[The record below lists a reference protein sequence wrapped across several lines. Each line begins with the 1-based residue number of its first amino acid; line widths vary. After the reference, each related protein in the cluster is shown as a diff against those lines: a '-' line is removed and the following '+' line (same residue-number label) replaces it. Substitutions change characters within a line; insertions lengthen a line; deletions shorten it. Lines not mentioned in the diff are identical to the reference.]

1 MHMNQ
6 RICIRLSWVILL
18 VARLAWIAP
27 QGQAQQITGS
37 VTVRVSDSSGAVLG
51 GASVLL
57 NRIATGEKK
66 TGTTGS
72 DGSYT
77 YDLTEPGEYTITV
90 THDGFASTTLQ
101 NITVSIGEHISVPV
115 QLSVG
120 STQQSVTVSAES
132 ASLLNVESASVGQTI
147 QSHVIQDLP
156 LNGRNFVQLL
166 YLATGAQPV
175 DGGDSPATTWTGRSD
190 VSVSLG
196 GLRESDVSYLVNG
209 IETRNPRFGNAG
221 LFLSPDAI
229 QEFRVQRTTFG
240 AEFGESASVVN
251 MTIRSGSNQLHGDAF
266 ELNRNRDYAAND
278 YFLNQ
283 TGQQRPPFNQN
294 NFGITLAGPVWI
306 SKLYDGRNR
315 MFFMFNYE
323 GFRQVQGM
331 ALTGLYPSA
340 AQLQGNLADDS
351 AGTGIYPL
359 GSAFCLQNAGSPK
372 CADVIDPATGQPFQG
387 NVIPAAQLDAVDQKA
402 LPWIPAP
409 NFPQNQ
415 GNPDFPSF
423 NTIASPDIRNT
434 WDQYNGR
441 LDRTLGS
448 KDNLYATF
456 SDETQNL
463 YHPSI
468 QPLGGNNYPLA
479 DHLWT
484 VSYTHV
490 FSPALLNELR
500 LGLNNS
506 ITYLT
511 PESANGPN
519 YAQSLFGLKNT
530 DADPLVYG
538 IPDFGISGMSGIGSF
553 SETIGAQARYYQ
565 MTDNVSLTRNHH
577 NVMTGVELMH
587 MRINQSTDFSGN
599 PSFTFDGRYTG
610 TVSNGT
616 GLGDFLLGTPYSASG
631 AAGNSAQD
639 LHTNYYGAYAQ
650 DNWQISPAFLLSYGL
665 RYEFSRPPI
674 ESHNHQAYFDLAT
687 GQEVIAGQGIR
698 RSIVKPDYLGFAP
711 RVGFT
716 WSPPWL
722 KNAVLRG
729 GFGLYYA
736 TDNLNELQ
744 FSIVGSPFY
753 QVQTIDSDPVQPTLS
768 MENMLPA
775 FSTSTNL
782 NPFTLDPDSRL
793 PYYEQFGL
801 DLQQVV
807 GKDYL
812 VELEYAGNIG
822 KDLPQRYNANVATID
837 PTGTLP
843 ISGRVPYPA
852 FGYILRSWNE
862 GSSSY
867 NALTAKIEKR
877 YSRGLSFLGSFTW
890 SKALDQGITDDFSA
904 ISRDFRRYDWGV
916 SDYDVPVRFVGNLT
930 WDLPFGSGK
939 TFLSGAG
946 RGMNYLVGGWQVNA
960 ITTFTAGQYG
970 TATLNTDWLNIG
982 SFSQSRPNMNRSL
995 ATAGRKLPTGY
1006 INPAAFTIP
1015 ATHVEGDAGRNT
1027 VEQPGYDN
1035 WDTSLFKTLPL
1046 HERLHFQLRFE
1057 FFNTFNH
1064 TQFGDANLTLGPGFG
1079 QITSDRSPRII
1090 QLGGRLNW

>member
-1 MHMNQ
+1 MKQ
-6 RICIRLSWVILL
+6 LVLVRLSLFLL
-18 VARLAWIAP
+18 LMAGLAFVVRV
-27 QGQAQQITGS
+27 GDAQQITGS
-37 VTVRVSDSSGAVLG
+37 ASIRVSDTSGAALN
-51 GASVLL
+51 GAAVALL
-57 NRIATGEKK
+57 RTSTGEKK
-66 TGTTGS
+66 NGTTGT

-77 YDLTEPGEYTITV
+77 FDMLQPGEYSVTV
-90 THDGFASTTLQ
+90 EHEGFASTTLQ
-101 NITVSIGEHISVPV
+101 NITISIGEHISVPV
-115 QLSVG
+115 RLAVG
-120 STQQSVTVSAES
+120 SAKESVTVSAES
-132 ASLLNVESASVGQTI
+132 ASLLNVESASVGQAI

-175 DGGDSPATTWTGRSD
+175 GGGDSPASTWTGRSD
-190 VSVSLG
+190 VSVSVS

-251 MTIRSGSNQLHGDAF
+251 MTIRSGSNQFHGDAF
-266 ELNRNRDYAAND
+266 ALNRNRDYAAND

-294 NFGITLAGPVWI
+294 NFGVTLAGPVWI
-306 SKLYDGRNR
+306 PKLYDGRNR
-315 MFFMFNYE
+315 TFFMFNYE
-323 GFRQVQGM
+323 GFRQVQGT
-331 ALTGLYPSA
+331 ALTGLYPST

-351 AGTGIYPL
+351 VGTGIYPL
-359 GSAFCLQNAGSPK
+359 SSTFCAQNVGSAK
-372 CADVIDPATGQPFQG
+372 CADVINPATGQPFPG
-387 NVIPAAQLDAVDQKA
+387 NVIPAAQLDPVDQKA
-402 LPWIPAP
+402 LPYIPAP

-415 GNPDFPSF
+415 GSPNFPSF

-441 LDRTLGS
+441 IDQKLGA

-463 YHPSI
+463 YNPSI

-490 FSPALLNELR
+490 FSPSLLNELR

-506 ITYLT
+506 ITFLT

-519 YAQSLFGLKNT
+519 YAQTVFGLKNT
-530 DADPLVYG
+530 DSDPLVFG
-538 IPDFGISGMSGIGSF
+538 IPDFGIGGFSGIGSF
-553 SETIGAQARYYQ
+553 SETIGAQAKYYQ
-565 MTDNVSLTRNHH
+565 LTDNVSVTKSRH
-577 NVMTGVELMH
+577 NLMAGVELMH
-587 MRINQSTDFSGN
+587 MRINQTTDFSGN
-599 PSFTFDGRYTG
+599 PNFTFDGRYTG
-610 TVSNGT
+610 TVNNGT
-616 GLGDFLLGTPYSASG
+616 GLGDFLLGIPYSASG

-639 LHTNYYGAYAQ
+639 LHTNYYGVYAQ
-650 DNWQISPAFLLSYGL
+650 DNWQVSPSFLLSYGL

-674 ESHNHQAYFDLAT
+674 ETHNHQAYFDLAT

-698 RSIVKPDYLGFAP
+698 RSIVKPDYLGLAP
-711 RVGFT
+711 RIGFT
-716 WSPPWL
+716 WKPPHL
-722 KNAVLRG
+722 NNTVLRG
-729 GFGLYYA
+729 GFGIYYA

-744 FSIVGSPFY
+744 FSIVGSQFY
-753 QVQTIDSDPVQPTLS
+753 QVQTVNSDPTKPTLS
-768 MENMLPA
+768 MENMLPSFA
-775 FSTSTNL
+775 TSTNL
-782 NPFTLDPDSRL
+782 NPFTLDPNSRL

-801 DLQQVV
+801 DLQQIV

-812 VELEYAGNIG
+812 FELEYAGNIG

-837 PTGTLP
+837 PTGTLS
-843 ISGRVPYPA
+843 ISSRVPYPS
-852 FGYILRSWNE
+852 FGYILRDWNE
-862 GSSSY
+862 GSASY
-867 NALTAKIEKR
+867 NALTAKLEKR
-877 YSRGLSFLGSFTW
+877 YSNGLSFLGSFTW
-890 SKALDQGITDDFSA
+890 AKALDQGITDDTSA
-904 ISRDFRRYDWGV
+904 ISRDFREYDWGV
-916 SDYDVPVRFVGNLT
+916 SDYDVPVRFVGNVT
-930 WDLPFGSGK
+930 YDLPFGAGK
-939 TFLSGAG
+939 PFMTGAG

-970 TATLNTDWLNIG
+970 SASLNTDWLNIG
-982 SFSQSRPNMNRSL
+982 SFSQSRPNLNKGL
-995 ATAGRKLPTGY
+995 ATVGRKLPTQY
-1006 INPAAFTIP
+1006 FNADAFSIP

-1027 VEQPGYDN
+1027 LEQPGYDN
-1035 WDTSLFKTLPL
+1035 WDTSLFKTFPI
-1046 HERLHFQLRFE
+1046 RDNVNFQFRFE

-1064 TQFGDANLTLGPGFG
+1064 TQFGNANLTLGPGFG
-1079 QITSDRSPRII
+1079 QITSDRSPRVI

>member
-1 MHMNQ
+1 MKQ
-6 RICIRLSWVILL
+6 RQLLRLSATFLL
-18 VARLAWIAP
+18 IAMLLWIAP
-27 QGQAQQITGS
+27 HSGAQQITGS
-37 VTVRVSDSSGAVLG
+37 VSVRVTDNTGAVLS
-51 GASVLL
+51 GAAVSL
-57 NRIATGEKK
+57 NRTATGEKK
-66 TGTTGS
+66 AGTSGS

-77 YDLTEPGEYTITV
+77 FDLIQPGEYSVTV
-90 THDGFASTTLQ
+90 EHDGFAPTTLQ
-101 NITVSIGEHISVPV
+101 NLTVSIGEHINVPV
-115 QLSVG
+115 QLAVG
-120 STQQSVTVSAES
+120 STTQSVTVSAES
-132 ASLLNVESASVGQTI
+132 ASLLNAESASVGQAI

-175 DGGDSPATTWTGRSD
+175 AGGDSPASQWTGRSD

-251 MTIRSGSNQLHGDAF
+251 MTIRSGSNQFHGDAF
-266 ELNRNRDYAAND
+266 GLNRNRDYAAND
-278 YFLNQ
+278 YFLKQ
-283 TGQQRPPFNQN
+283 AGQPRPPFNQN
-294 NFGITLAGPVWI
+294 NFGVTVAGPAWI
-306 SKLYDGRNR
+306 PKLYNGRNR
-315 MFFMFNYE
+315 TFFMFNYE
-323 GFRQVQGM
+323 GFRQVQGTV
-331 ALTGLYPSA
+331 LTGLYPSA
-340 AQLQGNLADDS
+340 AQLKGNLADDS
-351 AGTGIYPL
+351 AGTGIYPKN
-359 GSAFCLQNAGSPK
+359 SIFCAQNAGSPK
-372 CADVIDPATGQPFQG
+372 CADVINPSTGQPFPG
-387 NVIPAAQLDAVDQKA
+387 NVIPTGMLDPVDQKA
-402 LPWIPAP
+402 LPYIPAP
-409 NFPQNQ
+409 NFARNQ
-415 GNPDFPSF
+415 GSPSFPSF

-441 LDRTLGS
+441 IDQTFSSRDS
-448 KDNLYATF
+448 LYATF

-463 YHPSI
+463 YNPSI

-519 YAQSLFGLKNT
+519 YAQSVFGLKNT
-530 DADPLVYG
+530 DSDPLVFG
-538 IPDFGISGMSGIGSF
+538 VPDFGISGTSGIGSF
-553 SETIGAQARYYQ
+553 SETIGAQAKYYQ
-565 MTDNVSLTRNHH
+565 LTDNVSLIRGHH
-577 NVMTGVELMH
+577 NLMAGVELMH
-587 MRINQSTDFSGN
+587 MRINQTTDFSGN
-599 PSFTFDGRYTG
+599 PNFTFDGRYTG
-610 TVSNGT
+610 TVANGT

-639 LHTNYYGAYAQ
+639 LHTNYYGAYVK
-650 DNWQISPAFLLSYGL
+650 DNWQVTPSFLVSYGL
-665 RYEFSRPPI
+665 RYEFSRPPV
-674 ESHNHQAYFDLAT
+674 ESHNRQAYFDLGS
-687 GQEVIAGQGIR
+687 GQEVLAGQGIR

-716 WSPPWL
+716 WQPPMFR
-722 KNAVLRG
+722 NTVLRG
-729 GFGLYYA
+729 GFGIYYA

-753 QVQTIDSDPVQPTLS
+753 QVQTIDSDPTRPTLS

-775 FSTSTNL
+775 FATSANL
-782 NPFTLDPDSRL
+782 NPFTLDPNSRL
-793 PYYEQFGL
+793 PYYEQYGL
-801 DLQQVV
+801 DLQQVI
-807 GKDYL
+807 GKDFL
-812 VELEYAGNIG
+812 FELEYAGSIG

-843 ISGRVPYPA
+843 ISSRVPFPN
-852 FGYILRSWNE
+852 FGFILRNWNE

-867 NALTAKIEKR
+867 NALTAKLEKR
-877 YSRGLSFLGSFTW
+877 YSNGLSFLGSFTW

-904 ISRDFRRYDWGV
+904 ISRDFRTYDWGV
-916 SDYDVPVRFVGNLT
+916 SDYDVPVRFVGNAT
-930 WDLPFGSGK
+930 YDLPFGKGRP
-939 TFLSGAG
+939 LLANAG
-946 RGMNYLVGGWQVNA
+946 HGINYLVGGWQVNA
-960 ITTFTAGQYG
+960 IVTFSAGQYG

-982 SFSQSRPNMNRSL
+982 SFSQSRPNIDKSK
-995 ATAGRKLPTGY
+995 ATVGRKVPTQY
-1006 INPAAFTIP
+1006 FNAAAFTIP
-1015 ATHVEGDAGRNT
+1015 TTHIEGNAGRNSL
-1027 VEQPGYDN
+1027 EQPGYDN
-1035 WDTSLFKTLPL
+1035 WDTSLFKTLPI
-1046 HERLHFQLRFE
+1046 HESINFQMRFE

-1064 TQFGDANLTLGPGFG
+1064 TQFGNANLSLGPGFG
-1079 QITSDRSPRII
+1079 QIASDRGPRVI

>member
-1 MHMNQ
+1 VHLNQ
-6 RICIRLSWVILL
+6 RIFLRLIFFILL
-18 VARLAWIAP
+18 VAKLAWIAP
-27 QGQAQQITGS
+27 LSRAQQITGS
-37 VTVRVSDSSGAVLG
+37 VNVRVTDVSGAALSGAVV
-51 GASVLL
+51 SL

-66 TGTTGS
+66 IGTSGN

-77 YDLTEPGEYTITV
+77 FDLIQPGEYTV
-90 THDGFASTTLQ
+90 RVEHDGFTPTTLQ

-115 QLSVG
+115 RLAVG
-120 STQQSVTVSAES
+120 STSQSVIVSAES
-132 ASLLNVESASVGQTI
+132 ASLLNVESASVGQAI

-175 DGGDSPATTWTGRSD
+175 IGGNSPAMTWTGRSD

-251 MTIRSGSNQLHGDAF
+251 MTIRSGSNHFHGDAF
-266 ELNRNRDYAAND
+266 VLNRNRDYAAND

-283 TGQQRPPFNQN
+283 TGQQRPAFNQN
-294 NFGITLAGPVWI
+294 NFGVTLAGPVWI
-306 SKLYDGRNR
+306 PKVYDGRNR
-315 MFFMFNYE
+315 TFFMFNYE
-323 GFRQVQGM
+323 GFRQVQGT
-331 ALTGLYPSA
+331 ALTGLYPSI

-351 AGTGIYPL
+351 TGTGIYPL
-359 GSAFCLQNAGSPK
+359 DSTFCAQNVSSPK
-372 CADVIDPATGQPFQG
+372 CADVINPSTGQPFPG
-387 NVIPAAQLDAVDQKA
+387 NVIPAAQLDPVDQKA
-402 LPWIPAP
+402 LPYIPTP

-415 GNPDFPSF
+415 GNAAFPSF

-434 WDQYNGR
+434 WDQYNAR
-441 LDRTLGS
+441 IDQTLGS
-448 KDNLYATF
+448 KDSLYATF
-456 SDETQNL
+456 SNETQNL

-468 QPLGGNNYPLA
+468 QLLGGNNYPLA

-519 YAQSLFGLKNT
+519 YAQSVFGLQNT
-530 DADPLVYG
+530 DTNPLVFG
-538 IPDFGISGMSGIGSF
+538 IPDFGISGFSGIGSF
-553 SETIGAQARYYQ
+553 SENIGAQAKYYQ
-565 MTDNVSLTRNHH
+565 LTDNVSLTRNKH
-577 NVMTGVELMH
+577 NLIAGVELMH
-587 MRINQSTDFSGN
+587 MRINQTTDFSGN
-599 PSFTFDGRYTG
+599 PNFTFDGRYTG
-610 TVSNGT
+610 TVNTGF

-650 DNWQISPAFLLSYGL
+650 DNWQIAPSFLVSYGL

-674 ESHNHQAYFDLAT
+674 ETHNHQAYFDLAT

-716 WSPPWL
+716 WKPPFL
-722 KNAVLRG
+722 NNTVLRG
-729 GFGLYYA
+729 GFGIYYA

-753 QVQTIDSDPVQPTLS
+753 QVQTINSDPTHPTLS
-768 MENMLPA
+768 MENMLPPFA
-775 FSTSTNL
+775 TSTNL
-782 NPFTLDPDSRL
+782 NPFTLDPNSRT

-812 VELEYAGNIG
+812 FELEYAGNIG
-822 KDLPQRYNANVATID
+822 KDLSQRYNANVATID
-837 PTGTLP
+837 PTGTVP
-843 ISGRVPYPA
+843 ISSRVPYPD

-862 GSSSY
+862 GSASY
-867 NALTAKIEKR
+867 NALTAKMEKR
-877 YSRGLSFLGSFTW
+877 YSNGLSFLGSFTW

-904 ISRDFRRYDWGV
+904 ISREFRKYDWGV
-916 SDYDVPVRFVGNLT
+916 SDYNVPVRFVGNIT
-930 WDLPFGSGK
+930 YDLPFGLGK
-939 TFLSGAG
+939 TFMTGAG

-960 ITTFTAGQYG
+960 IATFTAGQYG

-982 SFSQSRPNMNRSL
+982 SFSQSRPNLNKNL
-995 ATAGRKLPTGY
+995 VTVGRKLPTQY
-1006 INPAAFTIP
+1006 FNASAFTIP
-1015 ATHVEGDAGRNT
+1015 DTHVEGNAGRNT
-1027 VEQPGYDN
+1027 LEQPGYDN

-1046 HERLHFQLRFE
+1046 HENLNFQLRFE

-1064 TQFGDANLTLGPGFG
+1064 TQFGNAGLTLGPGFG
-1079 QITSDRSPRII
+1079 QITTDRSPRII